1 MADVL
6 VIDDS
11 AHVRDFLRRAL
22 ERAGHRVVEA
32 EDGAKG
38 VRLFRQHPA
47 DLVITDIYMPE
58 KEGLE
63 TIREIRSGFP
73 GARIIAITGYDAPMK
88 ADRVLE
94 IARALGAAGSMK
106 KPLDLDQLMEMVDRT
121 LNG

>member
-11 AHVRDFLRRAL
+11 PPVREFLRRAL
-22 ERAGHRVVEA
+22 ERVGHRVTEA
-32 EDGAKG
+32 EDGKKG
-38 VRLFRQHPA
+38 IRLFRLHPA

-63 TIREIRSGFP
+63 TIREIKSGFP
-73 GARIIAITGYDAPMK
+73 GAKIIAITGYDSPMK

-106 KPLDLDQLMEMVDRT
+106 KPLDLEQLMEMVDRT